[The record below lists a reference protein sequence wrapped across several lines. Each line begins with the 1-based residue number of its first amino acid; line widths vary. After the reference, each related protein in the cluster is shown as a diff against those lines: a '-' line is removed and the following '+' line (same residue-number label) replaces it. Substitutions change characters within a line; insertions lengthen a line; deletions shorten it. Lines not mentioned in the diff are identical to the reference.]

1 MTVIDAGG
9 PLWHGPVSLSK
20 LDLSCPCQCAQLP
33 KTRPVG
39 REIGRRRWSH
49 ARERAPMRRSL
60 GSCCV
65 SRYPVASPG
74 RGTALHPSA
83 PSLLFF
89 LLFFLSFY
97 CRCCDFSIKRK
108 RRWSDWHKSKVKRG
122 KGDSVES
129 LRGFVCTI
137 KVPRTSYLSW
147 KTVDKV

>member
-1 MTVIDAGG
+1 MAQSLCLNSISLVHVNVHSSRKLVQLVVRLDVAVGAMQGRGRQCDA
-9 PLWHGPVSLSK
+9 LLALAV
-20 LDLSCPCQCAQLP
+20 
-33 KTRPVG
+33 
-39 REIGRRRWSH
+39 
-49 ARERAPMRRSL
+49 
-60 GSCCV
+60 CV